1 MTEEAPRL
9 GPPKDEALRDA
20 ATTEGPEG
28 DALSLMLRKGLR
40 ARRQFVD
47 AQGQLAESARAV
59 PDTSPGVRARA
70 ARTSSRPRRPA
81 VLARPIQAVIE
92 TIVITTL
99 VPAIGFLANPGDPF
113 YLSSGFPWLA
123 MAPLLIGLRHGSTLG
138 LASAVALDIGLAV
151 AWRTQVVEL
160 QDFPGDALIGLLALA
175 MLCGL
180 FSDAWKREI
189 RRLNAAFREMRGQVD
204 QLSRYNFLL
213 ELSHERFEAQL
224 ARPVPSLHK
233 ALTAARAIASGAST
247 ASLDLLGRSM
257 VEVFASYCMVE
268 DAALV
273 AVIAGVPA
281 GAPAATHGNPAA
293 FRPDDPLVVA
303 ALRSGRLAYVP
314 RIERSESATPEDSP
328 WLLVLP
334 LVDTTGR
341 PQAVLCV
348 RSIPFFAF
356 ERQNLGTLAT
366 LGGHFADL
374 IALGGDAMAPEAARR
389 RQFEV
394 RLARALIDY
403 QDQGWASAVVHL
415 VLQHGTPIADILEV
429 LVESALDDF
438 EFPLVVRRTNGDLHG
453 FFVLPHTEHDA
464 AGRAARTR
472 LERITK
478 QELRLS
484 IEEAGGRLTSHA
496 LKTALDV
503 AAIHRLVDDSSE
515 GAA

>member
-1 MTEEAPRL
+1 LGEGAPAGEE
-9 GPPKDEALRDA
+9 
-20 ATTEGPEG
+20 TG
-28 DALSLMLRKGLR
+28 DALSLMLRKGLT
-40 ARRQFVD
+40 ARRHFVD

-59 PDTSPGVRARA
+59 PDTSPLPRVRA
-70 ARTSSRPRRPA
+70 ARLPA
-81 VLARPIQAVIE
+81 RARPGTGARRIQAVIE
-92 TIVITTL
+92 TIVITAL
-99 VPAIGFLANPGDPF
+99 VPAIGVFANPVDPF
-113 YLSSGFPWLA
+113 YLSTGFPWLA
-123 MAPLLIGLRHGSTLG
+123 VAPLLIGLRHGSTLG

-151 AWRTQVVEL
+151 AWRTQIVPL
-160 QDFPGDALIGLLALA
+160 QDFPGDAMLGLLAMA
-175 MLCGL
+175 MLSGL

-213 ELSHERFEAQL
+213 ELSHERVEAQL

-233 ALTAARAIASGAST
+233 ALTAARALAASGSSP
-247 ASLDLLGRSM
+247 SLDLVGRSM

-273 AVIAGVPA
+273 AVQGGIPA
-281 GAPAATHGNPAA
+281 GAPVATHGTPAA
-293 FRPDDPLVVA
+293 FRADDPLVAA

-314 RIERSESATPEDSP
+314 RVERNEGATSEASP

-334 LVDTTGR
+334 LVDTAGHA
-341 PQAVLCV
+341 QGVLCV

-356 ERQNLGTLAT
+356 ERQNLGTLAM

-374 IALGGDAMAPEAARR
+374 IALGGDALAPEAARR

-403 QDQGWASAVVHL
+403 QELQTASAVVHL
-415 VLQHGTPIADILEV
+415 VLQHGTPIADILDV

-438 EFPLVVRRTNGDLHG
+438 EFPLVVRRANGDLHG

-478 QELRLS
+478 QELRLG
-484 IEEAGGRLTSHA
+484 IEEAGGRLASHA
-496 LKTALDV
+496 LKTRADV
-503 AAIHRLVDDSSE
+503 ALIHQLVDDSAE
-515 GAA
+515 GSP